1 MHTLRHGTEHA
12 RGKPRVVLKANP
24 VWVFTQR
31 VCRWV
36 PAPTRLDCTGCMH
49 ELKAVYDKPDYIQVV
64 PLSAVKDKTSDL
76 EAGNKVC

>member
-1 MHTLRHGTEHA
+1 
-12 RGKPRVVLKANP
+12 
-24 VWVFTQR
+24 
-31 VCRWV
+31 
-36 PAPTRLDCTGCMH
+36 MH